1 MRIAFNDMQKIYSDE
16 TFRSRKFSYGGI
28 PLLRLSRQ
36 NGSMIEKELSPQE
49 VAKNRQTL
57 RFVKAWMKLKG
68 YTQRKLAEAL
78 DMSEPSVSKWLN
90 GKVNMTLSQFVRVA
104 EILETT
110 PESLLF
116 DPSELDMSQR
126 YKEAAALAA
135 SLDAGAFDAW
145 INAGK
150 AMKGK

>member
-1 MRIAFNDMQKIYSDE
+1 
-16 TFRSRKFSYGGI
+16 
-28 PLLRLSRQ
+28 
-36 NGSMIEKELSPQE
+36 MIEKELSPQE
-49 VAKNRQTL
+49 VAKNRHTL
-57 RFVKAWMKLKG
+57 RFVKAWMKLRG

-90 GKVNMTLSQFVRVA
+90 GKVNMTLSQFVHVA

-116 DPSELDMSQR
+116 DPSETNRSQR
-126 YKEAAALAA
+126 YKEAAELAA
-135 SLDAGAFDAW
+135 SLDSGAFEAW

-150 AMKGK
+150 AMRGR